1 MTKSDLETILLKI
14 RNRCGLEEQTKITYY
29 WDEEKRI
36 VFKIFFDSLYLP
48 KELRVGEDNIQ
59 NMFLTQN
66 VYAYKD
72 DFQILEL
79 NQDEGFVKILPDDQ
93 DFVVIDSYKAAKQS
107 DEESKK
113 DKEKEETVKLAG
125 KRLNEG
131 YALMKGY
138 LLQEDGEDKATEQKN
153 LKGDDPVAN
162 MKKAQTPE
170 SKEPVSIH
178 AYVAVINN
186 PIQSGA
192 GKTTKDSLVE
202 GLKKVLANLPPDGKP
217 KVFIGIPDTP
227 SDNQLNSYHT
237 YSIACVNDAVL
248 EATGKAVG
256 GAYILC
262 SQNSKDAEQVLKES
276 DVLDVTYLTDEKI
289 AKDLLKKVNAQQ
301 LLSAPVAKN
310 VCTGIVQ
317 DTTTLQKI
325 ENIAFNKIISKYR
338 DMIQTYGGVRK
349 DPSQKTFISAKS
361 SKAKKES
368 ETKETTP
375 KTTTTIGNTPDRKS
389 KQDVGKTKE
398 TKNWDKAKE
407 NLAAAIKS
415 NPNVDA
421 AIKLLCDLCPD
432 SMDGEDK
439 RVYEERKKAY
449 GEAWAVLG
457 PLGRPLTSF
466 YDRLKARC
474 DSFVSQ
480 TLLTALSTGA
490 ATAQER
496 AVDEL
501 TGQEANAG
509 GTGNAPAV
517 VMNKDTNQASKTANT
532 SLTYKGS
539 KKGEPSKDTA
549 ERISDYT
556 NDFPVFCAYW
566 EDSLKKINSKGQFN
580 PAFEELLSEID
591 VNGVRDAKDLSE
603 LGVTEAGAKAENANK
618 EGTDSQESDAAN
630 SQEDDEPATPENDA
644 VATQDNDGATEAAND
659 EAANSDGDK

>member
-1 MTKSDLETILLKI
+1 MTKTDLETILLKI

-138 LLQEDGEDKATEQKN
+138 LLQE
-153 LKGDDPVAN
+153 GDDNLVVADA
-162 MKKAQTPE
+162 KAQRKAQAPKPE
-170 SKEPVSIH
+170 SKEPVAIH

-192 GKTTKDSLVE
+192 GKTTKDSLVKALK
-202 GLKKVLANLPPDGKP
+202 GLLANLPTDAKA

-262 SQNSKDAEQVLKES
+262 SQNSKAAEQVLKDS
-276 DVLDVTYLTDEKI
+276 DVLDVTYLTDEKL

-310 VCTGIVQ
+310 VNNGIVQ
-317 DTTTLQKI
+317 DTTTLQEI

-349 DPSQKTFISAKS
+349 DPSQKTFIATKS

-375 KTTTTIGNTPDRKS
+375 KTTSTIGNTPDRKT

-407 NLAAAIKS
+407 NLAAEIKS

-421 AIKLLCDLCPD
+421 AIKLLCDLYSD
-432 SMDGEDK
+432 SADGEDK
-439 RVYEERKKAY
+439 RVYEERRKAY

-490 ATAQER
+490 ATAQGR

-532 SLTYKGS
+532 SLTYKDS

-580 PAFEELLSEID
+580 PAFEELLSKID
-591 VNGVRDAKDLSE
+591 VNSVRDAKSIAE
-603 LGVTEAGAKAENANK
+603 TGAAESDAKSENAKNNDK
-618 EGTDSQESDAAN
+618 NSQESDAAN
-630 SQEDDEPATPENDA
+630 SQEDDEVATPEDDE
-644 VATQDNDGATEAAND
+644 VATQGNDGSTEAAND

>member
-1 MTKSDLETILLKI
+1 MTKTDLETILLKI

-138 LLQEDGEDKATEQKN
+138 LLQEDEDDLARKDA
-153 LKGDDPVAN
+153 
-162 MKKAQTPE
+162 KAQERAQAPKPE
-170 SKEPVSIH
+170 SKEPVAIH

-192 GKTTKDSLVE
+192 GKTTKDSLVKA
-202 GLKKVLANLPPDGKP
+202 LKSLLANLPTDAKA

-262 SQNSKDAEQVLKES
+262 SQNSKAAEQVLKES
-276 DVLDVTYLTDEKI
+276 DVLDVTYLTDEKV

-310 VCTGIVQ
+310 VNNGIVQ
-317 DTTTLQKI
+317 DTTTLQEI

-349 DPSQKTFISAKS
+349 DPSQKTFVSAKS

-375 KTTTTIGNTPDRKS
+375 KTTTTIGNTPDRKA

-580 PAFEELLSEID
+580 PAFEELLSKID
-591 VNGVRDAKDLSE
+591 VNGVRDAKSIAE
-603 LGVTEAGAKAENANK
+603 TGAAESDAKSENAKNNDK
-618 EGTDSQESDAAN
+618 DSQESDAAN
-630 SQEDDEPATPENDA
+630 SQEDDEAATPEDDE
-644 VATQDNDGATEAAND
+644 VATQGNDGAAEAAND

>member
-113 DKEKEETVKLAG
+113 DKEKEEAVKLAG

-138 LLQEDGEDKATEQKN
+138 LLQEDEDNATEQKN

-170 SKEPVSIH
+170 SKEPVAIH

-192 GKTTKDSLVE
+192 GKTTKDSLVKA
-202 GLKKVLANLPPDGKP
+202 LKSLLANLPTDGKA

-262 SQNSKDAEQVLKES
+262 SQNSKAAEQVLKES
-276 DVLDVTYLTDEKI
+276 DVLDVTYLTDEKV

-310 VCTGIVQ
+310 VNNGIVQ
-317 DTTTLQKI
+317 DTTTLQEI

-375 KTTTTIGNTPDRKS
+375 KTTTTIGNTPDRKA

-449 GEAWAVLG
+449 GEAWVVLG

-480 TLLTALSTGA
+480 TLLTALSTDA

-580 PAFEELLSEID
+580 PAFEELLSKID

-603 LGVTEAGAKAENANK
+603 LGVTESGAKAENANK

-644 VATQDNDGATEAAND
+644 VATQGNDGSTEAAND

>member
-48 KELRVGEDNIQ
+48 EELRVGEDNIQ

-79 NQDEGFVKILPDDQ
+79 NQDEGFIKILPDDQ
-93 DFVVIDSYKAAKQS
+93 DFVVIDSYKAAKQT

-113 DKEKEETVKLAG
+113 DKEKEEAVKLAG
-125 KRLNEG
+125 KRLNED

-138 LLQEDGEDKATEQKN
+138 LLQEDEDKATEKSL
-153 LKGDDPVAN
+153 LKGDDAIAN
-162 MKKAQTPE
+162 AKKAQTPK
-170 SKEPVSIH
+170 SKEPVAIH

-192 GKTTKDSLVE
+192 GKTTKDSLVKA
-202 GLKKVLANLPPDGKP
+202 LKSLLANLPTDGKA
-217 KVFIGIPDTP
+217 KVFIGIPNTP

-262 SQNSKDAEQVLKES
+262 SQNSKSAEQVLKES
-276 DVLDVTYLTDEKI
+276 EVLDVTYLTDEKV

-301 LLSAPVAKN
+301 LLSAPIAKN
-310 VCTGIVQ
+310 VNNGIVQ
-317 DTTTLQKI
+317 DTTTLQEI

-338 DMIQTYGGVRK
+338 DMVQTYGGVRK
-349 DPSQKTFISAKS
+349 DPSQKTFIATKS

-375 KTTTTIGNTPDRKS
+375 KTTSTIGNTPDRKA

-407 NLAAAIKS
+407 NLAAEIKS

-421 AIKLLCDLCPD
+421 AIKLLCDLYSD
-432 SMDGEDK
+432 SADGEDK
-439 RVYEERKKAY
+439 RVYEERRKAY

-457 PLGRPLTSF
+457 PLGRPLTNF

-474 DSFVSQ
+474 DNFVSQ
-480 TLLTALSTGA
+480 TLLAALSKGV

-496 AVDEL
+496 AADEL

-509 GTGNAPAV
+509 TIGNASSV
-517 VMNKDTNQASKTANT
+517 VMNKDTNQASKTANV

-539 KKGEPSKDTA
+539 KKGEKPSKDTS
-549 ERISDYT
+549 ERIADYT

-566 EDSLKKINSKGQFN
+566 ENSLKKINPNGQFN
-580 PAFEELLSEID
+580 SAFEELLSKID
-591 VNGVRDAKDLSE
+591 VNGVRDAKDIAE
-603 LGVTEAGAKAENANK
+603 TGAAEASAKPENANS
-618 EGTDSQESDAAN
+618 EGKDSQESDEAN
-630 SQEDDEPATPENDA
+630 SQE
-644 VATQDNDGATEAAND
+644 ND
-659 EAANSDGDK
+659 EAATSENDEVANQDTDEAADTTNDEAASSDGDE

>member
-1 MTKSDLETILLKI
+1 MTKTDLETILLKI

-93 DFVVIDSYKAAKQS
+93 DFVVIDSYRAAKQS

-138 LLQEDGEDKATEQKN
+138 LLQEDEDDLARKDA
-153 LKGDDPVAN
+153 
-162 MKKAQTPE
+162 KAQEKAQAPKPE
-170 SKEPVSIH
+170 SKEPVAIH

-192 GKTTKDSLVE
+192 GKTTKDSLVKA
-202 GLKKVLANLPPDGKP
+202 LKDLLANLPTDAKA

-262 SQNSKDAEQVLKES
+262 SQNSKAAEQVLKES
-276 DVLDVTYLTDEKI
+276 DVLDVTYLTDEKV

-310 VCTGIVQ
+310 VNNGIVQ
-317 DTTTLQKI
+317 DTTTLQEI

-349 DPSQKTFISAKS
+349 DPSQKTFVSAKS

-375 KTTTTIGNTPDRKS
+375 KTTTTIGNTPDRKA

-539 KKGEPSKDTA
+539 KKGEPSKDNA

-566 EDSLKKINSKGQFN
+566 EDSLKKINPDGQFN
-580 PAFEELLSEID
+580 PAFEELLSKID
-591 VNGVRDAKDLSE
+591 VNGVRDAKSIAE
-603 LGVTEAGAKAENANK
+603 TGAAESDAKSENAKNNDK
-618 EGTDSQESDAAN
+618 DSQESDAAN
-630 SQEDDEPATPENDA
+630 SQGDDEAATPEDDE
-644 VATQDNDGATEAAND
+644 VATQGNDGAAEAANG

>member
-1 MTKSDLETILLKI
+1 MTKTDLETILLKI

-36 VFKIFFDSLYLP
+36 VFKVFFDSLYLP

-113 DKEKEETVKLAG
+113 DKEKEEAVKLAG

-138 LLQEDGEDKATEQKN
+138 LLQEDGDDSATDQKN
-153 LKGDDPVAN
+153 LKGEDPVTN

-170 SKEPVSIH
+170 SKEPVAIH

-192 GKTTKDSLVE
+192 GKTTKDSLVKA
-202 GLKKVLANLPPDGKP
+202 LKSLLANLPTDGKA

-262 SQNSKDAEQVLKES
+262 SQNSKAAEQVLKES
-276 DVLDVTYLTDEKI
+276 DVLDVTYLTDEKV

-301 LLSAPVAKN
+301 LLSAPTAKN
-310 VCTGIVQ
+310 VNNGIVQ
-317 DTTTLQKI
+317 DTTTLQEI

-439 RVYEERKKAY
+439 RVYEARKKEY

-580 PAFEELLSEID
+580 PAFEELLSKID
-591 VNGVRDAKDLSE
+591 VNGVRDAKSLSE
-603 LGVTEAGAKAENANK
+603 LGATEAGAKAENANSGDK
-618 EGTDSQESDAAN
+618 NSQESDAAN
-630 SQEDDEPATPENDA
+630 SQEDDEAATPEDDE
-644 VATQDNDGATEAAND
+644 VATQGNDEATEVAND

>member
-153 LKGDDPVAN
+153 LKGEDPVAN

-170 SKEPVSIH
+170 SKEPVAIH

-186 PIQSGA
+186 PIQSEE
-192 GKTTKDSLVE
+192 GKTTKDSLVNA
-202 GLKKVLANLPPDGKP
+202 LKDLLDHLPTDGKV

-262 SQNSKDAEQVLKES
+262 SQNSKAAEQVLKES
-276 DVLDVTYLTDEKI
+276 DVLDVTYLTDEKV

-310 VCTGIVQ
+310 AYNGIVQ
-317 DTTTLQKI
+317 DTTTLQEI

-480 TLLTALSTGA
+480 TLLTALSAGA

-539 KKGEPSKDTA
+539 KKGETPKDTA

-566 EDSLKKINSKGQFN
+566 EDSLKKINPDGQFN
-580 PAFEELLSEID
+580 PSFEELLSKID
-591 VNGVRDAKDLSE
+591 VNGVRDAKSIAE
-603 LGVTEAGAKAENANK
+603 TGAAESDAKSENAKNNDK
-618 EGTDSQESDAAN
+618 NSQESDAAN
-630 SQEDDEPATPENDA
+630 SQEDDEAATPEDDE
-644 VATQDNDGATEAAND
+644 VATQGNDSSTEAAND